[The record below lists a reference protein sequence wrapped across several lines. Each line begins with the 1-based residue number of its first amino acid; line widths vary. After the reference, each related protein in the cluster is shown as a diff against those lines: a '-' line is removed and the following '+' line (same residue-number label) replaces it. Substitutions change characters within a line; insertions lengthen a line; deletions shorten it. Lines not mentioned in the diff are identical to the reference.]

1 MSPLL
6 QGILVGM
13 LVAIPTGPVGF
24 LCVKRAMAFG
34 KWSGIFSGIGSLLAD
49 IFFAGLIVFKFGK
62 ISNFISSTGVWI
74 HVVGG
79 VVLLYIGWRVYN
91 SHERMQ
97 KIVIDVKTLFGHMVS
112 ACVITLTNPVQIL
125 TFSFIFSIVGT
136 TAFST
141 FTGNVW
147 FLVGLGLGS
156 LVWWVALSLIIDHY
170 RSRYTDRIIFMMTR
184 IAGVFVIVA
193 GSLAILSTL
202 WAFVYWRVLV

>member
-1 MSPLL
+1 MSPLV

-34 KWSGIFSGIGSLLAD
+34 RWSGIFSGLGSLIAD
-49 IFFAGLIVFKFGK
+49 MFFAGLIVFKFGK
-62 ISNFISSTGVWI
+62 ISGFLSGVSAWVHI
-74 HVVGG
+74 VGG
-79 VVLLYIGWRVYN
+79 LVLLYIGWRVYN

-97 KIVIDVKTLFGHMVS
+97 KIVISVKTLLGHMFS

-125 TFSFIFSIVGT
+125 TFSFIFSVVGT
-136 TAFST
+136 TT
-141 FTGNVW
+141 FPTFAGNVW

-156 LVWWVALSLIIDHY
+156 LVWWVTLSLIIDHY
-170 RSRYTDRIIFMMTR
+170 RSRYTDQIIFMMTR
-184 IAGVFVIVA
+184 IAGGFIIVA